1 MIILL
6 QTDFPFGLLAEEGLE
21 EEEQAVGDDDP
32 MDEEMGAARGGE
44 PKSPGREQVVK
55 RKAPGSGRRGADAKR
70 T

>member
-21 EEEQAVGDDDP
+21 EKQAVGDDDP
-32 MDEEMGAARGGE
+32 MDEEMGAAGGGE